1 MRAILRASPDIM
13 FLKDPDGTFMAV
25 NARFEAFFGHP
36 ESEIVGRRDTDFLS
50 PEAAAGYRATDLQ
63 ALATNGHVSIREW
76 VTFADGHTELVET
89 IKTVLRGPDGTVVGV
104 LGVGR
109 DVTAQHEAEEALR
122 EQEEMFEAIV
132 GQSSE
137 AIVLA
142 DTADMRFVQVNDAAC
157 AMLGYSRE
165 EMGRL
170 TVPDIDV
177 TTPPIDFA
185 ANRAAL
191 DEDGNHRFM
200 TRQRRRDGEVR
211 DVEISIRPI
220 RLRGHDYDLAVW
232 RDVTDRLSRDQALAA
247 SERLLQQAQEIA
259 EIGAW
264 TWDATTGMTTVSPEA
279 LRIYGLDAA
288 PSDLWTMLQTIVPDE
303 DLHAVRSHWR
313 DLNAGLEP
321 GRLEYRI
328 RVGGE
333 TRLINAVARAEMG
346 EDGAVLRIIG
356 VSQDVTRERAATR
369 AAMASQAQ
377 YHTLFDTAAVAIML
391 HDPETGETVDA
402 NARAME
408 SYGATTLED
417 MQPERIFTS
426 DPPYSIADATAL
438 LSRAAAEGRQRFEW
452 RAVDH
457 AGHEFWQDVILE
469 PVDIG
474 DRRLV
479 MSVSIDITDRRL
491 AEQEI
496 EYHRR
501 HLEEMVDLRTAEVAA
516 ANRKLLLSDMRLRS
530 MFDLSQRAEVLDE
543 KSLLRHGLE
552 EAVRL
557 TGSKIGYV
565 HFVNDDETIELVTWS
580 RETLAQCDA
589 VFDNHYPISAAGVWA
604 DSARQRRAVIHN
616 DWATTPDKK
625 GVPEGHIT
633 LTRHLGVPVLEGGH
647 VTMLLGVGN
656 KETPYDESDADELR
670 LIGTDLYRIAM
681 RRRAE
686 VALAHAKEAAE
697 AASRAKTTF
706 LANMSHEIRTPMNAI
721 IGLTHLLRT
730 DTLTRRQDELLG
742 KVGENAEH
750 LLRIINDILD
760 LSKIEAGKL
769 VLEPSDFSLEDVMEH
784 VRSMEAERAA
794 AKGLRLTMTVA
805 PDVPPGLHGDGL
817 RLAQVLLNLVGNAVK
832 FTAVGGVDVSV
843 ARIPEHGEHW
853 LRFTVRDSGIGIA
866 PQDVARLFGTFE
878 QADASTTRRYGGSGL
893 GLAICR
899 SLVDLMGGTIA
910 VESRVAEGSAFVLD
924 VAMPPAELAPSS
936 RAAAAHV
943 AEARLPLAERSAA
956 ASRPGAR
963 VLLAEDSPIN
973 QQVASE
979 MLGLAGVTVDTV
991 PDGRAAVRAARE
1003 TRYDLILMDVQMPV
1017 LDGLAATREI
1027 RRLPGRHDVPI
1038 VAMTANAFE
1047 DDRQACLDAGMNDH
1061 LAKPVD
1067 PDLLYSTLER
1077 WVPARRSG
1085 SLTGAVTQRLDDEAE
1100 RRAASMRTL
1109 MGTSSTS
1116 GNGHGNGQG
1125 REAGPGMAATR
1136 HGTGT
1141 LEAIARIPGV
1151 SAGPWL
1157 DGGASVRASYL
1168 ALLTRFAGAHA
1179 GDVPAIRARVTAG
1192 ETVRAVRSARTLER
1206 VASGLG
1212 LTDLE
1217 IVAAGIVAALDQE
1230 AGSAILEERLL
1241 VLEETLDTLLADLR
1255 AAGLEPVAT
1264 EELTAG

>member
-13 FLKDPDGTFMAV
+13 FLKSPDGTFMAV

-36 ESEIVGRRDTDFLS
+36 ESAIVGRRDTDFLA

-63 ALATNGHVSIREW
+63 ALATDGHVSIREW
-76 VTFADGHTELVET
+76 VTFADGHAELVET
-89 IKTVLRGPDGTVVGV
+89 IKTAIRAPDGTAVGV

-109 DVTAQHEAEEALR
+109 DITAQHEAEEALR

-132 GQSSE
+132 GQSAE

-142 DTADMRFVQVNDAAC
+142 DATDLRFVEVNDAAC
-157 AMLGYSRE
+157 AMLGYTRE
-165 EMGRL
+165 EMARL
-170 TVPDIDV
+170 TVADIDV
-177 TTPPIDFA
+177 TDPPIDFA
-185 ANRAAL
+185 ANRATL
-191 DEDGNHRFM
+191 GPDGSHRFM

-220 RLRGHDYDLAVW
+220 RLRGRDYDLAVW
-232 RDVTDRLSRDQALAA
+232 RDVTERLLRERELAA
-247 SERLLQQAQEIA
+247 SERLLLQAQEIA

-264 TWDATTGMTTVSPEA
+264 TWDAATGVTTASPEA
-279 LRIYGLDAA
+279 LRIYGVDGA
-288 PSDLWTMLQTIVPDE
+288 PADLMTMLQAIVPEE
-303 DLHAVRSHWR
+303 DLAAVGAHWR
-313 DLNAGLEP
+313 ELIAGRDV
-321 GRLEYRI
+321 GRLEYRV
-328 RVGGE
+328 RVGEE
-333 TRLINAVARAEMG
+333 TRWINAVARAELDD
-346 EDGAVLRIIG
+346 DGAVRRIVG
-356 VSQDVTRERAATR
+356 VSQDITEARATAQ
-369 AAMASQAQ
+369 AALESQAQ

-391 HDPETGETVDA
+391 HDPETGETLDA
-402 NARAME
+402 NARAIQ
-408 SYGATTLED
+408 SYAATSLED
-417 MQPERIFTS
+417 LQPPRIFTS
-426 DPPYSIADATAL
+426 DPPYSYADAMAV
-438 LSRAAAEGRQRFEW
+438 LSRAVAEGRQRFEW

-457 AGHEFWQDVILE
+457 AGQEFWQDVILE

-474 DRRLV
+474 GQRLV

-491 AEQEI
+491 AEREI

-501 HLEEMVDLRTAEVAA
+501 HLEDMVDLRTAEVAA
-516 ANRKLLLSDMRLRS
+516 VNRKLMLSDMRLRS
-530 MFDLSQRAEVLDE
+530 MFDLSQRAELLDE
-543 KSLLRHGLE
+543 KSLLSHGLE

-580 RETLAQCDA
+580 HETLAQCDA
-589 VFDNHYPISAAGVWA
+589 DFDTHYPISAAGVWA

-616 DWATTPDKK
+616 DWVNTPDKK
-625 GVPEGHIT
+625 GLPEGHIVM
-633 LTRHLGVPVLEGGH
+633 TRHLGVPVLEGGH
-647 VTMLLGVGN
+647 VRMLLGVGN
-656 KETPYDESDADELR
+656 KEGPYDESDADELR

-697 AASRAKTTF
+697 AANRAKTTF

-730 DTLTRRQDELLG
+730 DPLTERQDELLG

-750 LLRIINDILD
+750 LLRIISEILD

-769 VLEPSDFSLEDVMEH
+769 VLEPSDFSLDDVMEH
-784 VRSMEAERAA
+784 LRSMEAQRAA
-794 AKGLRLTMTVA
+794 AKGLRLTMAVA

-832 FTAVGGVDVSV
+832 FTAVGGVDLSV
-843 ARIPEHGEHW
+843 TRIPEHGDHW

-866 PQDVARLFGTFE
+866 PQDVARLFDTFE

-899 SLVDLMGGTIA
+899 PLVDLMGGTIA
-910 VESRVAEGSAFVLD
+910 VESRVAEGSAFMLD
-924 VAMPPAELAPSS
+924 VPMPPADLVPAGRP
-936 RAAAAHV
+936 ANAQV
-943 AEARLPLAERSAA
+943 AVTRIPIAERSAA

-963 VLLAEDSPIN
+963 VLLAEDSAIN

-979 MLGLAGVTVDTV
+979 MLRLAGVTVDTV
-991 PDGRAAVRAARE
+991 PDGRAAVHAARD

-1027 RRLPGRHDVPI
+1027 RRLPGGRDVPI

-1047 DDRQACLDAGMNDH
+1047 DDRRACLDAGMNDH

-1067 PDLLYSTLER
+1067 PDRLYGTLER
-1077 WVPARRSG
+1077 WIPARRSG
-1085 SLTGAVTQRLDDEAE
+1085 SLTGAVSPRLDGEAE

-1109 MGTSSTS
+1109 MGTTSST
-1116 GNGHGNGQG
+1116 GHG
-1125 REAGPGMAATR
+1125 ADVF
-1136 HGTGT
+1136 
-1141 LEAIARIPGV
+1141 EAIARVPGV

-1157 DGGASVRASYL
+1157 DGSASVRASYL
-1168 ALLTRFAGAHA
+1168 TLLARFAGSHA
-1179 GDVPAIRARVTAG
+1179 GDVLAIRTRITAGEVVRAIRA
-1192 ETVRAVRSARTLER
+1192 ARTLER

-1217 IVAAGIVAALDQE
+1217 IVAARLASALDPD
-1230 AGSAILEERLL
+1230 ADADTIEERLL
-1241 VLEETLDTLLADLR
+1241 ALDETLETLLADLR
-1255 AAGLEPVAT
+1255 AAGLEPIAV